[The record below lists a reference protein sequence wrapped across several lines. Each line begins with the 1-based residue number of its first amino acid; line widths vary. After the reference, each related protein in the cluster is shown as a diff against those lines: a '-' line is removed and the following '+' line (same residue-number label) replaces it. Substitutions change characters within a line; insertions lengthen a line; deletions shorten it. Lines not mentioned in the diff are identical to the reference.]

1 MQVQLRK
8 KFFPEWLT
16 RVDLGAVYET
26 NADEVKYVVGAKKSF
41 ELSDDGL
48 LSLDVKASYRC
59 VCTPV
64 YRSRVRRLP
73 LRRLSRDTRAS
84 EETASTVF
92 GKPSFARDVH
102 THREESSFAA
112 LPRRTTGMGV
122 VSRGATDVGVVA
134 LGPRRSFSATNK
146 PLKGEAKGNMELS
159 RKIFNFTEDQDLK
172 MKIGAAAHSK
182 MMYAQIRENNWTL
195 NVDANGRWDVRYDL

>member
-1 MQVQLRK
+1 METSLRFDSVQKRLHLFAKENFVSDDNVVLTLNGSLCTRTGSVLGKVQLRK

-26 NADEVKYVVGAKKSF
+26 NADEVKYLVGAKKSF

-48 LSLDVKASYRC
+48 LSLDVKASY
-59 VCTPV
+59 
-64 YRSRVRRLP
+64 
-73 LRRLSRDTRAS
+73 
-84 EETASTVF
+84 
-92 GKPSFARDVH
+92 
-102 THREESSFAA
+102 
-112 LPRRTTGMGV
+112 
-122 VSRGATDVGVVA
+122 
-134 LGPRRSFSATNK
+134 SFSATNK